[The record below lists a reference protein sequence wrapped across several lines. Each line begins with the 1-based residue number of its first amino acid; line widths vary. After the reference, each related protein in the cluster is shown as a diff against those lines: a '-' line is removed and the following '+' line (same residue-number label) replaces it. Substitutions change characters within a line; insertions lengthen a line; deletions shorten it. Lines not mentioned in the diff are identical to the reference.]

1 MTVRRLALLSALSLA
16 APAAAQSTHSPF
28 ATGLKSASMM
38 TPTEI
43 REHNKALTNKD
54 ANYIRCRK
62 FDEIGSLVRKARV
75 CKTNAEW
82 TTSFKDGNQNTRD
95 TVDAMNRAP
104 INSSN

>member
-1 MTVRRLALLSALSLA
+1 MIARRLAFLSALSLA
-16 APAAAQSTHSPF
+16 APAAAQDHSAF
-28 ATGLKSASMM
+28 GTGLKSASMM

-43 REHNKALTNKD
+43 KAHNKALTSKD

-82 TTSFKDGNQNTRD
+82 TTSFRVGNQDARD
-95 TVDAMNRAP
+95 TQDAMSRAP

>member
-1 MTVRRLALLSALSLA
+1 MTARRLALVPALLLA
-16 APAAAQSTHSPF
+16 MPVAAQSQHSPF
-28 ATGLKSASMM
+28 STGVESASMM

-43 REHNKALTNKD
+43 REHNKALSSKD

-75 CKTNAEW
+75 CKTNAQW

-95 TVDAMNRAP
+95 TIDAMNRAP